1 MKKPPASTG
10 GQAQNDLLNVT
21 AESRKGQAVSI
32 QSRETWP
39 WQDID
44 VSTTSAL
51 LRQGRERGWSADH
64 CQRIADLHAH
74 RFPLGCLLWER
85 EARRARR

>member
-21 AESRKGQAVSI
+21 AESRNGQAASI

-44 VSTTSAL
+44 VSNTSAL
-51 LRQGRERGWSADH
+51 LRQGREQGWSAEH
-64 CQRIADLHAH
+64 YQRIAEAH
-74 RFPLGCLLWER
+74 DCRFPMAALIWEQC
-85 EARRARR
+85 ARRVQK